1 MTTAATPRRL
11 YLMRV
16 ATIAAGGQSVPVPCY
31 LIQLTDGTNILV
43 DSGFAADS
51 ESGGGMEI
59 TVENDVVTQL
69 ALIGLCPDDI
79 AIVICT
85 HFDPDHAGQ
94 HHRFMNAEFVV
105 QREHDA
111 AARVGGERFAVAQP
125 LWDNPATRWR
135 LVDGDTELVPGME
148 LIESSGH
155 APGHQAV
162 LVRLPQTGPVLLG
175 IDALPSDMTGY
186 TPETRPLGPFDVD
199 EAATRA
205 STRKLLD
212 LAAREGVQ
220 LIVYGHDEAQWRSL
234 KVAPAYYE

>member
-1 MTTAATPRRL
+1 MTAATPRRL

-16 ATIAAGGQSVPVPCY
+16 ATIVAGGQTAPVPAY
-31 LIQLTDGTNILV
+31 LIQLGDGTNILV
-43 DSGFAADS
+43 DSGFAADI
-51 ESGGGMEI
+51 ESDDEMQFV
-59 TVENDVVTQL
+59 VERDVVAQL
-69 ALIGLCPDDI
+69 AEIGLRPADI
-79 AIVICT
+79 ATVVCT
-85 HFDPDHAGQ
+85 HLDPDHAGQ
-94 HHRFMNAEFVV
+94 HHLFTNAEFVV

-111 AARVGGERFAVAQP
+111 AARVGGERYEAARP

-135 LVDGDTELVPGME
+135 LIDGDTELVPGVA

-155 APGHQAV
+155 VPGHQAV

-175 IDALPSDMTGY
+175 IDALPFDLTGF
-186 TPETRPLGPFDVD
+186 TPEDRPLTPMDVD

-212 LAAREGVQ
+212 VAAREGVQ

-234 KVAPAYYE
+234 KLAPAHYE